1 MQNSSTIKITTVASG
16 LRRVSTDST
25 KEIATFE
32 SINKTDAQAN
42 KLGNGYILRGSTDMT
57 ICCGDEE
64 SNFSKNSH
72 NNLITN
78 LIFV

>member
-1 MQNSSTIKITTVASG
+1 MQNSSTIEITTVALG
-16 LRRVSTDST
+16 LRRVSTNST
-25 KEIATFE
+25 QAIDTIENT
-32 SINKTDAQAN
+32 NKTDVQAN
-42 KLGNGYILRGSTDMT
+42 KLGNGYILRGNTD
-57 ICCGDEE
+57 INIYYGDEE